1 MADGCFLICTWNIFQ
16 LQNLLLNVSKSV
28 LIIHTNRGAVLKTT
42 GSGCEPEQSSVWS
55 LIVFPHK
62 AGEKLRQRNFA
73 RWQLITQHLVLFFL
87 LQTARGK
94 AVHKVSHGFED
105 LGYFFTRIGYNSRLL
120 LRWQHRRLSTL
131 WNFQKSYRCYLNAL

>member
-1 MADGCFLICTWNIFQ
+1 M
-16 LQNLLLNVSKSV
+16 
-28 LIIHTNRGAVLKTT
+28 LKTT
-42 GSGCEPEQSSVWS
+42 GSGCEAERSSVWS

-73 RWQLITQHLVLFFL
+73 RWQLITQHLVLLFL

-105 LGYFFTRIGYNSRLL
+105 LGYFFYKNRV
-120 LRWQHRRLSTL
+120 QFTL
-131 WNFQKSYRCYLNAL
+131 AFEVTTPSIKYLVKLPEKL